1 TVIDLEKC
9 YSEEPNNFVPDNS
22 LATTKFQND
31 PAFYT
36 GKTISPGLK
45 LTLLELGPCQP
56 KDIDLPGG
64 KFPHDSSIPS
74 RSFSMS
80 YYTKLVNGKTE
91 NRTWLSYSPST
102 DKVYCWTCKLFGTP
116 RAQKGLFA
124 SSGYHLEAE
133 LNRVMYINNNRIDL
147 QLTKSSNTQVA
158 ANREVV
164 KVLMDIVIYLA
175 KHNSALRGHLES
187 PNDNIQGQFLDW
199 VNLFSKYHPVLR
211 AHLDRIQSSSKKTR
225 LSFMSKGSQN
235 AMLECIAETI
245 RKKILNEVKLS
256 GMYSLILDSTTDVSK
271 LDQFA
276 FVLRYCTTDGTVH
289 ERLMCVDETV
299 DSTGNGMFQL
309 FSKICDNHA
318 LNWKKELVGQ
328 AYDGASNM
336 QGAIKGLR
344 TIIQNHNPNAL
355 HVWCF
360 AHCLNLA
367 VCDACEATAEV
378 QDFFGTVRSLVNFL
392 SARKRTAKYV
402 ELQKSIYPKERIR
415 RLKHFSNTRW
425 TYHDRCIDVM
435 LKTYKA
441 VIETLQFIMSDEAD
455 KKICDMAKGFYKN
468 LNKFSFIVTAHLMK
482 KIFSATTPLSVYLQA
497 PDMDFIQAM
506 KLVKAT
512 RQFLNDMRID
522 DNLSN
527 IFSDSESFCT
537 SLDLE
542 EKNMPIKRTSIKKKM
557 SGEKAN
563 DERLLSSK
571 DRYISEVY
579 NMTLDKTLMKLDDR
593 YNNAENVFNEISLF
607 SAEHLLLKFATTP
620 SSFNYICKWLSSTN
634 IDQDSLS
641 T

>member
-1 TVIDLEKC
+1 MKTVIDLEKC

-31 PAFYT
+31 PAFYI

-91 NRTWLSYSPST
+91 NRTWLAYSPST

-124 SSGYHLEAE
+124 SSGCNSWGHLSGIHGRLYKHETCKDHLEAE

-164 KVLMDIVIYLA
+164 KVLMDIVVCLA

-187 PNDNIQGQFLDW
+187 ANDNIQGQFLDW

-211 AHLDRIQSSSKKTR
+211 AHLDHIQSSSKKTR

-276 FVLRYCTTDGTVH
+276 FVLRYCTTDGTIH

-318 LNWKKELVGQ
+318 LNW
-328 AYDGASNM
+328 
-336 QGAIKGLR
+336 IK
-344 TIIQNHNPNAL
+344 
-355 HVWCF
+355 
-360 AHCLNLA
+360 
-367 VCDACEATAEV
+367 
-378 QDFFGTVRSLVNFL
+378 
-392 SARKRTAKYV
+392 
-402 ELQKSIYPKERIR
+402 
-415 RLKHFSNTRW
+415 
-425 TYHDRCIDVM
+425 
-435 LKTYKA
+435 
-441 VIETLQFIMSDEAD
+441 
-455 KKICDMAKGFYKN
+455 
-468 LNKFSFIVTAHLMK
+468 
-482 KIFSATTPLSVYLQA
+482 
-497 PDMDFIQAM
+497 
-506 KLVKAT
+506 
-512 RQFLNDMRID
+512 
-522 DNLSN
+522 
-527 IFSDSESFCT
+527 
-537 SLDLE
+537 
-542 EKNMPIKRTSIKKKM
+542 
-557 SGEKAN
+557 
-563 DERLLSSK
+563 
-571 DRYISEVY
+571 
-579 NMTLDKTLMKLDDR
+579 
-593 YNNAENVFNEISLF
+593 
-607 SAEHLLLKFATTP
+607 
-620 SSFNYICKWLSSTN
+620 
-634 IDQDSLS
+634 
-641 T
+641 